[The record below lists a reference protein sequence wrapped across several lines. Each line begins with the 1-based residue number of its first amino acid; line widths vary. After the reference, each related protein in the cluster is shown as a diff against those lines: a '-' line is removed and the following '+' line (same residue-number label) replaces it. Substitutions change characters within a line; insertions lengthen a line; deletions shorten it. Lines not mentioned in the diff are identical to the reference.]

1 MKIQTRGVVVIL
13 AAGGACI
20 LCAPA
25 VRAEDTRIER
35 LEAAI
40 ERIEARHQAEIRS
53 LQAEIRQ
60 LRRQK
65 PATAAAQSIPANLY
79 NAAPA
84 GSGPMATRAA
94 APSWF
99 GAVHVSLAGS
109 FVAFDGVWRNHNEVA
124 SPSGDPGY
132 ATLPFQNS
140 PLWHENETRFS
151 SQSSR
156 IALRATGDIDPA
168 QHLTGYWEADFQAA
182 ASTTNTRGTNG
193 YSMRLRQAWMFY
205 DNDNWHSHFLA
216 GQAWSMLT
224 ANKMGILPG
233 TENIPVTIT
242 QQYVVGFNY
251 SRQPQVRFVQDWN
264 KAVWFGVSVENPQTH
279 FFSNGNGVAG
289 AAALSANNGTIV
301 PPGLGVN
308 PGNNCNGSAGLN
320 PLTECSNNTYPD
332 IIEKVAFD
340 PGWGH
345 YEAFAIQRWFTD
357 EVAAT
362 GAPFLP
368 AGAVSPGWQEKTNFA
383 WGGGGSVLLPV
394 WDKVLDLQGSFA
406 MGKGMGRYGSSLLPD
421 VTIGPDGTLKPLQTT
436 QVLLGA
442 IVHPWT
448 GLDFYAY
455 AGEEDVKANF
465 WTVKGTNGGWG
476 NPSYP
481 DGGCS
486 NEVTTSTFG
495 AAYNVNS
502 ATTCT
507 ANVKRTQELTVGFW
521 QNVYKGDLGT
531 MRIGAQYE
539 FVRLE
544 AFQGSPKVSPANG
557 PTPNLGLNPYNNVVF
572 VSLRYYPFN

>member
-40 ERIEARHQAEIRS
+40 ERIEARHQAEIHS

-99 GAVHVSLAGS
+99 GAVHVSLGGS

-151 SQSSR
+151 WQSSR

-182 ASTTNTRGTNG
+182 AGTTNTRGTNG

-264 KAVWFGVSVENPQTH
+264 KALWFGVSVENPQTH

-308 PGNNCNGSAGLN
+308 PGNNCNGSAG
-320 PLTECSNNTYPD
+320 S
-332 IIEKVAFD
+332 I
-340 PGWGH
+340 
-345 YEAFAIQRWFTD
+345 R
-357 EVAAT
+357 
-362 GAPFLP
+362 
-368 AGAVSPGWQEKTNFA
+368 
-383 WGGGGSVLLPV
+383 
-394 WDKVLDLQGSFA
+394 
-406 MGKGMGRYGSSLLPD
+406 
-421 VTIGPDGTLKPLQTT
+421 
-436 QVLLGA
+436 
-442 IVHPWT
+442 
-448 GLDFYAY
+448 
-455 AGEEDVKANF
+455 
-465 WTVKGTNGGWG
+465 
-476 NPSYP
+476 
-481 DGGCS
+481 
-486 NEVTTSTFG
+486 
-495 AAYNVNS
+495 
-502 ATTCT
+502 
-507 ANVKRTQELTVGFW
+507 
-521 QNVYKGDLGT
+521 
-531 MRIGAQYE
+531 
-539 FVRLE
+539 
-544 AFQGSPKVSPANG
+544 
-557 PTPNLGLNPYNNVVF
+557 
-572 VSLRYYPFN
+572 